1 MGNVH
6 RTKLG
11 YYNRTKQMGK
21 IGLEIQQDNVN
32 NIYIDLYTTAYHS
45 FVDEHSVWQKRII
58 YISALDGHI
67 IEKS

>member
-1 MGNVH
+1 
-6 RTKLG
+6 
-11 YYNRTKQMGK
+11 MGK